1 MKKAKAVSS
10 NTTPYALPVGSRVFA
25 PLFEVGLG
33 LAPDPDELA
42 EGGLPNT
49 PP

>member
-1 MKKAKAVSS
+1 VSS
-10 NTTPYALPVGSRVFA
+10 NATAYPVPVGSKAFA